1 MDLLLADTYVEATWN
16 NSVPGWHI
24 LLRGY
29 FQTGE
34 KKRIKIFP
42 PWISTSLSSCNTF
55 ALLARLETPSG
66 QNVSARNRT
75 ENELS
80 ANRYHLIT
88 GKGVI
93 SLTVNG
99 GISEGPGEQQCI
111 QKVNSQTL
119 STGLNFWHLLY
130 CWALASL
137 LANTGCLTHLGLA
150 PCEFTTPVVPTS
162 SFLAAHS

>member
-1 MDLLLADTYVEATWN
+1 MDLLLADTYEQAPWD

-29 FQTGE
+29 FQTSK

-42 PWISTSLSSCNTF
+42 PWILTSLPSCNTF
-55 ALLARLETPSG
+55 IALARLETASG
-66 QNVSARNRT
+66 QNVPAKNRA

-93 SLTVNG
+93 ISLTVHAD
-99 GISEGPGEQQCI
+99 ISEGPGDQCI

-119 STGLNFWHLLY
+119 STGSNFWHLLR

-137 LANTGCLTHLGLA
+137 LANTGCPIHLGLA
-150 PCEFTTPVVPTS
+150 PCDSLSLWCPP
-162 SFLAAHS
+162 AAF